1 MHSNIS
7 NVGNIQNIQNF
18 NINVQNTQSNAGV
31 TNPGETNK
39 GSEENESEIKL
50 KAQEKRYEQLE
61 SRFLDM
67 EQQHM
72 ALAAQLIRKDEYFQ
86 EALNENKTIID

>member
-1 MHSNIS
+1 MHSNIQ

-18 NINVQNTQSNAGV
+18 NINVQNGPNG
-31 TNPGETNK
+31 GETEK
-39 GSEENESEIKL
+39 SKSEISESASLEKS
-50 KAQEKRYEQLE
+50 KAQEKRYELLE

-72 ALAAQLIRKDEYFQ
+72 ALAAQLIRKDEYF
-86 EALNENKTIID
+86 